1 MSNVDTQYEIK
12 FLLDAN
18 QVLTDKH
25 TWRTEL
31 VHLEQSEGQQI
42 DIRFIDTPEQ
52 DFFRDNWILRARLKP
67 NKDQWEITYKKRFNF
82 SEGQDLQQVMDH
94 AKELGFNLEDPTYK
108 QEVDW
113 SGADRTFDLSY
124 EVKAKIVQEENLDEW
139 RGILNENAPPMLKTQ
154 KWGERD
160 FSAILTETRVLGPI
174 TALKYKGQWDG
185 IQESVEI
192 WTVAGNSIVEIS
204 TEATGLEA
212 AESSHRTME
221 GLLSQQNLLPI
232 QHKISK
238 TRWAMDIIQHPA
250 KRGDP
255 FSLLLQ
261 GGFNLYFRHARPVG
275 GNGDED
281 PLSELGKTQARQ
293 LGEILRNKKIPLQIP
308 VLSSPVMRALQTA
321 VLAFPNEGEVITDE
335 RLPSVDELQQVLEV
349 KPELG
354 TNQVLVAHYHTFKDQ
369 LQEFLDHLG
378 LVILQ
383 PLGTGQGY
391 RIIRQLDILQAS
403 LVKYGSGVI
412 EPAAS
417 NDNH

>member
-1 MSNVDTQYEIK
+1 M
-12 FLLDAN
+12 
-18 QVLTDKH
+18 
-25 TWRTEL
+25 
-31 VHLEQSEGQQI
+31 
-42 DIRFIDTPEQ
+42 DTPEL
-52 DFFRDNWILRARLKP
+52 DFFRDNWILRARLKL

-82 SEGQDLQQVMDH
+82 SEGQELQHLMDH
-94 AKELGFNLEDPTYK
+94 AKELGFDLEDPTCK

-124 EVKAKIVQEENLDEW
+124 EVKAKIVQADNLDEW
-139 RGILNENAPPMLKTQ
+139 RGILDENAPPMLKTQ

-174 TALKYKGQWDG
+174 TAHKYKGQWSG
-185 IQESVEI
+185 FQESVEI

-204 TEATGLEA
+204 IEETGLEA

-221 GLLSQQNLLPI
+221 SLLLVQQKLLTI

-238 TRWAMDIIQHPA
+238 TGWALDILQHPA
-250 KRGDP
+250 KREDP

-275 GNGDED
+275 GSGDED
-281 PLSELGKTQARQ
+281 HLSELGEVQARQ

-308 VLSSPVMRALQTA
+308 VLSSPVIRALQTA
-321 VLAFPNEGEVITDE
+321 VLAFPNEGEVKTDE
-335 RLPSVDELQQVLEV
+335 RLPRVDGLLQVLEE

-354 TNQVLVAHYHTFKDQ
+354 TNQVLVAHYHTFKNQ
-369 LQEFLDHLG
+369 LQEFLDHIG

-383 PLGTGQGY
+383 PLGAEQGY
-391 RIIRQLDILQAS
+391 RIIRQLDILQTS
-403 LVKYGSGVI
+403 LVKYGS
-412 EPAAS
+412 
-417 NDNH
+417 